1 MERKSIISA
10 LDFSKDEYEEL
21 FNVSDEFKKQG
32 FNKKYS
38 YLEGKIVSLP
48 FFEPSTRTRMSF
60 ETAALKLG
68 AKTIGFTSE
77 EGISVAKGENLADT
91 IRMLSNYSD
100 LIVMRHKYDGAAKFA
115 SEITETLIINGGD
128 GKHEHPTQAMVDLYT
143 VREEFSTPSGL
154 VYGIL
159 GDLKYARTVNSLLR
173 ALTRFNPK
181 FVYLISP
188 PQLRARREI
197 LDTLNYPYKELENL
211 NDAISEIDVLY
222 VTRIQKER
230 FPDEMEY
237 EKVRESYELTL
248 EMVSNMKKDAII
260 LHPLPRVTE
269 IDRRIDSTP
278 HAKYFLQANLAV
290 YLRMGLLY
298 LLLGEEK

>member
-1 MERKSIISA
+1 MRRRSIIGA
-10 LDFSKDEYEEL
+10 LDLTKEEYEEL
-21 FNVSDEFKKQG
+21 FSVSDEFKRRG
-32 FNKKYS
+32 FSQSYS
-38 YLEGKIVSLP
+38 YLEGKVVSLA

-68 AKTIGFTSE
+68 AKVIGFSGE

-91 IRMLSNYSD
+91 IRMLSSYSD
-100 LIVMRHKYDGAAKFA
+100 LIVMRHKFDGAARFA
-115 SEITETLIINGGD
+115 TEVTDTLIINGGD
-128 GKHEHPTQAMVDLYT
+128 GKHEHPTQAMVDLYA
-143 VREEFSTPSGL
+143 VREVFSSPSNL

-173 ALTRFNPK
+173 ALTLFQPK

-197 LDTLNYPYKELENL
+197 LDTLNYPYKEVQDINEV
-211 NDAISEIDVLY
+211 ISELDVLY

-230 FPDEMEY
+230 FADEMEY
-237 EKVRESYELTL
+237 EKVRESYELTY
-248 EMVSNMKKDAII
+248 ETVTQMKRDAII

-269 IDRRIDSTP
+269 IDRRIDKTP
-278 HAKYFLQANLAV
+278 HARYFMQANLAV

-298 LLLGEEK
+298 LLLGEKK